1 MPPFRA
7 TLSDTEMAQLSNYVI
22 FQFGGKDG
30 KATAETVAARRKS
43 EGDGAPS
50 RGPSAAR
57 LCVARI
63 AVCSLR
69 RIIKLA
75 VRRYPETL

>member
-30 KATAETVAARRKS
+30 KATADRRGAAEKRRRWRAFAGTVGSALVR
-43 EGDGAPS
+43 GAHS
-50 RGPSAAR
+50 G
-57 LCVARI
+57 L
-63 AVCSLR
+63 
-69 RIIKLA
+69 
-75 VRRYPETL
+75 